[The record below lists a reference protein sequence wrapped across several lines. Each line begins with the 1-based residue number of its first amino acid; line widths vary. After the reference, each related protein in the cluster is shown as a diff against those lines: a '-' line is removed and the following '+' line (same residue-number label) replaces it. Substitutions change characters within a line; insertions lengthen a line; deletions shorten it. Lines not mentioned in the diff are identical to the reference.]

1 MSVQNREGAWD
12 RAITLLERLAL
23 GSAVPPSQGAGT
35 YTMVDESP
43 VVQILLI
50 TGAVTVLLPP
60 EKPGR
65 IYFIWNKAGS
75 ALDIT
80 VKDDSNTTTILTISQ
95 NEAGILFCDDALVW
109 QRMLMNA
116 AAT

>member
-1 MSVQNREGAWD
+1 MRSNLEGDWA
-12 RAITLLERLAL
+12 RKFKILESFAL
-23 GSAVPPSQGAGT
+23 GSSVPATQGAGT
-35 YTMVDESP
+35 YTMTDESP

-60 EKPGR
+60 EVPGR
-65 IYFIWNKAGS
+65 LYLIWNKAGS

-80 VKDDSNTTTILTISQ
+80 VKDDSNVTTILTISQ
-95 NEAGILFCDDALVW
+95 NESGLLFCDDALVW
-109 QRMLMNA
+109 QRALFNS